1 MNEPKQIIVV
11 RKDLRNTKGEK
22 IRCGKIASQVA
33 HASLGA
39 ILNYVTQKYLY
50 EYTTPKL
57 DLGYDIRMNINKG
70 KGEPTKKWLEGSFTK
85 ICVSVNSEQEL
96 LDIYNKAL
104 ESNINV
110 KLIQDNG
117 LTEFGGV
124 KTYTCLALGPDY
136 PEVLDPLTKHLPL
149 L

>member
-1 MNEPKQIIVV
+1 MPEYN
-11 RKDLRNTKGEK
+11 
-22 IRCGKIASQVA
+22 
-33 HASLGA
+33 
-39 ILNYVTQKYLY
+39 KY
-50 EYTTPKL
+50 EIKL
-57 DLGYDIRMNINKG
+57 LITNKSIPV
-70 KGEPTKKWLEGSFTK
+70 KEWLEGSFTK

-104 ESNINV
+104 ENNINV

>member
-22 IRCGKIASQVA
+22 IRMGKIAAQCC

-39 ILNYVTQKYLY
+39 ILNYFKESYSDFDGTDSYY
-50 EYTTPKL
+50 
-57 DLGYDIRMNINKG
+57 YDHFEVIWEDSKRNPVQ
-70 KGEPTKKWLEGSFTK
+70 EWLEGSFTK

-104 ESNINV
+104 ENNINV

-117 LTEFGGV
+117 LTEFGGI

-136 PEVLDPLTKHLPL
+136 SEVLDPLTKHLPL

>member
-22 IRCGKIASQVA
+22 VRTGKLCSQIA

-39 ILNYVTQKYLY
+39 VLEYKHAINITDILFQTEYGSSNQVIIKKYNNPL
-50 EYTTPKL
+50 T
-57 DLGYDIRMNINKG
+57 
-70 KGEPTKKWLEGSFTK
+70 KWLEGSFTK

-96 LDIYNKAL
+96 LDIYNRAL
-104 ESNINV
+104 ENNINV

>member
-22 IRCGKIASQVA
+22 IRSGKLCSQIA

-39 ILNYVTQKYLY
+39 ILNYISNTSIDDVNNYY
-50 EYTTPKL
+50 EL
-57 DLGYDIRMNINKG
+57 ILASW
-70 KGEPTKKWLEGSFTK
+70 GEKNPLKEWLEGSFTK
-85 ICVSVNSEQEL
+85 ICISVNSEQEL

-104 ESNINV
+104 ENNINV

-136 PEVLDPLTKHLPL
+136 PEVLDPLTKHLQL